1 MIFWKSKK
9 QKLAEQAKREQE
21 EMHQQYMKDLSCY
34 TCCVDLNNK
43 CTNNSITRENNHEN
57 RNL

>member
-21 EMHQQYMKDLSCY
+21 EMRQQYMKDFILLY
-34 TCCVDLNNK
+34 MLRRLEQQMHEQLK
-43 CTNNSITRENNHEN
+43 EN
-57 RNL
+57 RR

>member
-21 EMHQQYMKDLSCY
+21 EMRQQFMRDYILLYMLRR
-34 TCCVDLNNK
+34 LEQ
-43 CTNNSITRENNHEN
+43 RMQEQLNHEGEQV
-57 RNL
+57 